1 MAEESNLKS
10 VCFLVRHGQRLDA
23 VAKSDDWFRENP
35 HRYPLD
41 PPLTKR
47 GSKMAKI
54 SANEFKKNHGDVSL
68 SCVFTSPLHRA
79 FMTAYEFAKTLDLP
93 LVIVPGLACAAAC
106 QQFGPIITKSDGTMA
121 LKKKVYCRKGLI
133 ENVFLTLEE
142 VQAMCPEV
150 EVSIRTDLMGGQRLE
165 EFEKTI
171 FALARESDPI
181 LVVAHR
187 EGIYHFFDELGE
199 EVQKALYCQTIKLDL
214 DVQKGKPLDAKID
227 YKGLLV

>member
-1 MAEESNLKS
+1 MRSYRQYCKKYQLL
-10 VCFLVRHGQRLDA
+10 FMITIVR
-23 VAKSDDWFRENP
+23 FRENP

-121 LKKKVYCRKGLI
+121 LKKKVVNQCHFFSLSKPA
-133 ENVFLTLEE
+133 E
-142 VQAMCPEV
+142 VQ
-150 EVSIRTDLMGGQRLE
+150 
-165 EFEKTI
+165 F
-171 FALARESDPI
+171 
-181 LVVAHR
+181 
-187 EGIYHFFDELGE
+187 HFF
-199 EVQKALYCQTIKLDL
+199 
-214 DVQKGKPLDAKID
+214 
-227 YKGLLV
+227 